1 MERVDA
7 AGARWPGARQ
17 PDAPTN
23 QERQASRMS
32 LRRKPLLTTTVAFS
46 TIPVV
51 AALGLATA
59 GAAQAQAS
67 CTADVGGTGLSAAVV
82 AHAHQQI
89 SRKVVDATGCDIGIY
104 VGAGAKHVSIRSTRV
119 TGANFQGIFAEKT
132 KYLTISHSTVTG
144 NAFNTIDPS
153 APALPGSG
161 VHSWVGQA
169 FGISLFG
176 VSHAT
181 VWGNKVHD
189 NGRGGIGVMDNGP
202 FDPGAK
208 MQNQNPNARLVGS
221 SYVSIVGNT
230 TRANYNGCGIV
241 AATQNVG
248 GRLTRLSI
256 RHNRIAGTG
265 IGAAGPDIGGIVVA
279 ADLPGSRTTHVN
291 VNGNTVR
298 NSFEAGLIVNAEAPG
313 SWTAAVHL
321 YNNRVSGNNV
331 GHLEAPD
338 TAGVVTFA
346 APGAAN
352 RGTMIWGNDISRQF
366 YGIWSRGDFPPKV
379 FHNDIDVTPGGTRI
393 SLG

>member
-1 MERVDA
+1 
-7 AGARWPGARQ
+7 
-17 PDAPTN
+17 
-23 QERQASRMS
+23 MS

-153 APALPGSG
+153 APPLPGSG
-161 VHSWVGQA
+161 VQSWVAQA

-181 VWGNKVHD
+181 VSDNKVFN
-189 NGRGGIGVMDNGP
+189 NGRGGIGLMDNGP
-202 FDPGAK
+202 FDPGAR
-208 MQNQNPNARLVGS
+208 MQNQNPNAPLVHS
-221 SYVSIVGNT
+221 SHVKIVHNKT
-230 TRANYNGCGIV
+230 SANYNGCGIV

-248 GRLTRLSI
+248 GSMSRLSI
-256 RHNRIAGTG
+256 RDNRIKGTG
-265 IGAAGPDIGGIVVA
+265 FGAAGPDIGGIVVA
-279 ADLPGSRTTHVN
+279 ADPPNSKVTNVN
-291 VNGNTVR
+291 VNDNKVR
-298 NSFEAGLIVNAEAPG
+298 DSFEAGLIVNAEAPG
-313 SWTAAVHL
+313 SWTNRVHL
-321 YNNRVSGNNV
+321 YDNEVSGNNV
-331 GHLEAPD
+331 GHLEAPN

-352 RGTMIWGNDISRQF
+352 HGTVVWDNDISNQF
-366 YGIWSRGDFPPKV
+366 YGVWSRGDFPPKV
-379 FHNDIDVTPGGTRI
+379 FDNDIDVIAGGTPI